1 MALARPVGN
10 VQNTDRSSPALTG
23 RPDFQEESPLSTR
36 VHELAKELG
45 LKSQELLDRI
55 QGWGLDIKPSI
66 FAGLLPDQVDRI
78 KGLMTGPAEP
88 AATPVAQ
95 PSARPSPT
103 PPETPAIS
111 PTAPVAKRPVP
122 PPTAA
127 EDATPN
133 PASPSVAAPT
143 PAQQATPAPTLA
155 ATPPPPTKPAP
166 DGPASVATSNAGT
179 QAAEPKPTAASAPTP
194 APVTRPTAVPA
205 PAAAAPAPAGPRSGG
220 LSAPPRLGS
229 GGGPLSRHTPHRSGP
244 GGLEQGAQPT
254 QQVQQP
260 RPPAPGQGAT
270 QSARV
275 GLRPNPVSPPPL
287 KPSDY
292 ISPTGVRTSY
302 NRPGGSSGQ
311 GDSGGRLGDGP
322 RREALPGGPSRR
334 PLPPVAATPQGQA
347 PVRRPDGP
355 RPGGGGGAGGPAAPT
370 QRPERR
376 FTPEEMRR
384 MMQSGQI
391 GGTEAPPVPGRGPA
405 VGRPGGPGVGR
416 PGGPSASPRFIAPPA
431 PGQQARGSAGPG
443 ALGLRRPGGAP
454 GPIAP
459 PPLVAPTTDEEEEK
473 KKAAGRLG
481 TPADRA
487 GRRAKRNERANERR
501 ISSPL
506 PASVLTGEGGEEEG
520 RGRRGG
526 RKGHKVGRGQPALV
540 RKSHADI
547 EPPISVR
554 SLSEAI
560 GVRANDL
567 IRRMMNSMGQMITI
581 NASLD
586 DEAAQMLALE
596 FGVEL
601 NVVHERTAEDDL
613 FDEFESRDNNEE
625 DAVGLVARPPIITIL
640 GHVDH
645 GKTSL
650 LDKIRNAHVVDTES
664 GGITQHIGAYQVV
677 QDGKTITF
685 VDTPGHEAFTAMRAR
700 GANVTDIVVLVV
712 AADDGVMP
720 QTQEAI
726 AHAKAADV
734 PIVIALNKIDLPNV
748 NLNKIYGELSQQD
761 LAPEEYGG
769 DTPVVKTSALTGKG
783 IPELL
788 EMLGVVAELRCDL
801 RANPGRPATGTCLES
816 SISEGRGVVA
826 TVLVQDGTL
835 KVGDAIV
842 CGDGFGRVRAL
853 FDDKGRSVLE
863 AGPSMPVEVSGLDAV
878 PTAGEKF
885 AVIDDITRAREIV
898 DIRRGRT
905 RGVALGERQSITLE
919 NLYSKMAE
927 QKIKNLNLILKADVQ
942 GSLEALLKELEKLEN
957 PEVPIRVLLKGVGGI
972 SESDILLADASQAIV
987 IGFRVAPEDRAVTLA
1002 DEKKIDIRR
1011 YDIIYQVTD
1020 EIKKAVEGMLV
1031 PEIKEVHL
1039 GRAVVRQTFKISKIG
1054 TVAGCFVTQGVIE
1067 RAAKARIIR
1076 EGREIYKGSLEALK
1090 RFKDDAKE
1098 VREGFECGIKIV
1110 NFDDL
1115 KTDDIIEAYRIDIIR
1130 RTL

>member
-1 MALARPVGN
+1 
-10 VQNTDRSSPALTG
+10 
-23 RPDFQEESPLSTR
+23 
-36 VHELAKELG
+36 
-45 LKSQELLDRI
+45 
-55 QGWGLDIKPSI
+55 
-66 FAGLLPDQVDRI
+66 
-78 KGLMTGPAEP
+78 
-88 AATPVAQ
+88 
-95 PSARPSPT
+95 
-103 PPETPAIS
+103 
-111 PTAPVAKRPVP
+111 
-122 PPTAA
+122 
-127 EDATPN
+127 
-133 PASPSVAAPT
+133 
-143 PAQQATPAPTLA
+143 
-155 ATPPPPTKPAP
+155 
-166 DGPASVATSNAGT
+166 
-179 QAAEPKPTAASAPTP
+179 
-194 APVTRPTAVPA
+194 
-205 PAAAAPAPAGPRSGG
+205 
-220 LSAPPRLGS
+220 
-229 GGGPLSRHTPHRSGP
+229 
-244 GGLEQGAQPT
+244 
-254 QQVQQP
+254 
-260 RPPAPGQGAT
+260 
-270 QSARV
+270 
-275 GLRPNPVSPPPL
+275 
-287 KPSDY
+287 
-292 ISPTGVRTSY
+292 
-302 NRPGGSSGQ
+302 
-311 GDSGGRLGDGP
+311 
-322 RREALPGGPSRR
+322 
-334 PLPPVAATPQGQA
+334 
-347 PVRRPDGP
+347 
-355 RPGGGGGAGGPAAPT
+355 
-370 QRPERR
+370 
-376 FTPEEMRR
+376 MR
-384 MMQSGQI
+384 G
-391 GGTEAPPVPGRGPA
+391 
-405 VGRPGGPGVGR
+405 PGGPGG
-416 PGGPSASPRFIAPPA
+416 PGGPA
-431 PGQQARGSAGPG
+431 
-443 ALGLRRPGGAP
+443 LRRPSAGA
-454 GPIAP
+454 GTIAP
-459 PPLVAPTTDEEEEK
+459 PPLTQPPIDDEEEK

-506 PASVLTGEGGEEEG
+506 PVSALTGESAEEDG

-526 RKGHKVGRGQPALV
+526 RKGGHKVGRGQIAPQ
-540 RKSHADI
+540 RKSHAEI
-547 EPPISVR
+547 EPPINVR

-567 IRRMMNSMGQMITI
+567 IRRMMNSMGQMVTI

-586 DEAAQMLALE
+586 DESAMMLALE

-601 NVVHERTAEDDL
+601 QVVHERTAEDDL
-613 FDEFESRDNNEE
+613 LDDFDSREKDEE
-625 DAVGLVARPPIITIL
+625 AGDLVARPPIITIL

-650 LDKIRNAHVVDTES
+650 LDKIRNAHVVDSES
-664 GGITQHIGAYQVV
+664 GGITQHIGAYQVIH
-677 QDGKTITF
+677 DGKPITF

-788 EMLGVVAELRCDL
+788 EMLGVVAELKCDL
-801 RANPGRPATGTCLES
+801 RANPKRPATGTCLES

-853 FDDKGRSVLE
+853 FDDKGRSVPE

-898 DIRRGRT
+898 DIRRLRT

-927 QKIKNLNLILKADVQ
+927 QKVKTLNLILKADVQ
-942 GSLEALLKELEKLEN
+942 GSLEALVKELEKLEN

-987 IGFRVAPEDRAVTLA
+987 IGFRVAPEDRAVSLA

-1039 GRAVVRQTFKISKIG
+1039 GRAVVRQCFKISKVG

-1067 RAAKARIIR
+1067 RSAKARLIR
-1076 EGREIYKGSLEALK
+1076 EGREIYKGAIEALK

-1098 VREGFECGIKIV
+1098 VREGFECGIKIT
-1110 NFDDL
+1110 NFDDM
-1115 KTDDIIEAYRIDIIR
+1115 KTDDVIEAYRIDVIR

>member
-1 MALARPVGN
+1 
-10 VQNTDRSSPALTG
+10 
-23 RPDFQEESPLSTR
+23 
-36 VHELAKELG
+36 
-45 LKSQELLDRI
+45 
-55 QGWGLDIKPSI
+55 
-66 FAGLLPDQVDRI
+66 
-78 KGLMTGPAEP
+78 MT
-88 AATPVAQ
+88 
-95 PSARPSPT
+95 
-103 PPETPAIS
+103 
-111 PTAPVAKRPVP
+111 
-122 PPTAA
+122 
-127 EDATPN
+127 
-133 PASPSVAAPT
+133 
-143 PAQQATPAPTLA
+143 
-155 ATPPPPTKPAP
+155 
-166 DGPASVATSNAGT
+166 
-179 QAAEPKPTAASAPTP
+179 
-194 APVTRPTAVPA
+194 
-205 PAAAAPAPAGPRSGG
+205 
-220 LSAPPRLGS
+220 APPRLGS
-229 GGGPLSRHTPHRSGP
+229 GGGPLSRHTPHRGATGGGAETGGGP
-244 GGLEQGAQPT
+244 QPPP
-254 QQVQQP
+254 QP
-260 RPPAPGQGAT
+260 RPPQPGQGAN
-270 QSARV
+270 QAARAEF
-275 GLRPNPVSPPPL
+275 RPNPATPPPL
-287 KPSDY
+287 KQSDY
-292 ISPTGVRTSY
+292 LSPTGTRANY
-302 NRPGGSSGQ
+302 NRPLGSNDTRRPDGDQGQRSGE
-311 GDSGGRLGDGP
+311 GP
-322 RREALPGGPSRR
+322 RREPLPGGGARR
-334 PLPPVAATPQGQA
+334 PLPSVASIPQGSA
-347 PVRRPDGP
+347 PPRRPDGP
-355 RPGGGGGAGGPAAPT
+355 RPGGHSAGPEAKT

-384 MMQSGQI
+384 MMQAGQI
-391 GGTEAPPVPGRGPA
+391 GGAEPPPVVARGAGPGPGGARTGPA
-405 VGRPGGPGVGR
+405 P
-416 PGGPSASPRFIAPPA
+416 SPRFGAPPA
-431 PGQQARGSAGPG
+431 PGQQMRGPGGPGGPALRRPSAGPG
-443 ALGLRRPGGAP
+443 T
-454 GPIAP
+454 IAP
-459 PPLVAPTTDEEEEK
+459 PPLVPPPIDDEDEK

-487 GRRAKRNERANERR
+487 GRRAKRNERASERR

-506 PASVLTGEGGEEEG
+506 PASSLTGDAAEEEA
-520 RGRRGG
+520 RGRRGNRKGG
-526 RKGHKVGRGQPALV
+526 RKMGRGQVVPQ
-540 RKSHADI
+540 RKSHAEI
-547 EPPISVR
+547 EPPINVR

-567 IRRMMNSMGQMITI
+567 IRRMMNSMGQMVTI
-581 NASLD
+581 NANLD
-586 DEAAQMLALE
+586 DDTAMMLALE

-601 NVVHERTAEDDL
+601 QVVHERTAEDDL
-613 FDEFESRDNNEE
+613 LDNFDSREKDEE
-625 DAVGLVARPPIITIL
+625 AGDLVARPPIITIL

-650 LDKIRNAHVVDTES
+650 LDKIRNANVVDSES

-677 QDGKTITF
+677 HDGKAITF

-726 AHAKAADV
+726 AHAKAAEV

-788 EMLGVVAELRCDL
+788 EMLGIVAELKCDL
-801 RANPGRPATGTCLES
+801 RANPNRSATGTCLES

-853 FDDKGRSVLE
+853 FDDKGRSVNE
-863 AGPSMPVEVSGLDAV
+863 AGPSMPVEVSGLDEV

-885 AVIDDITRAREIV
+885 AVIEDITRAREIV
-898 DIRRGRT
+898 DIRRLRT

-927 QKIKNLNLILKADVQ
+927 QKVKTLNLILKADVQ
-942 GSLEALLKELEKLEN
+942 GSLEALVKELEKLEN
-957 PEVPIRVLLKGVGGI
+957 PEVPIRILLKGVGGI

-987 IGFRVAPEDRAVTLA
+987 IGFRVAPEDRAVSLA

-1031 PEIKEVHL
+1031 PEIKEVQL
-1039 GRAVVRQTFKISKIG
+1039 GRAVVRQSFKISKVG
-1054 TVAGCFVTQGVIE
+1054 TIAGCFVTQGVIE
-1067 RAAKARIIR
+1067 RSGKARLYR
-1076 EGREIYKGSLEALK
+1076 EGREIYKGSIEALK

-1098 VREGFECGIKIV
+1098 VREGFECGIKIT
-1110 NFDDL
+1110 NYDDV
-1115 KTDDIIEAYRIDIIR
+1115 KVDDVIEVYRVDVIR